1 MTKINRDNIADF
13 LNTDV
18 FYKTIKN
25 GNIRKYTLKSIDR
38 EEDEYSTL
46 KVIDKSYD
54 SKTGDEELM
63 RSLRYANITN

>member
-46 KVIDKSYD
+46 KVIDISDD

>member
-38 EEDEYSTL
+38 EEDEYSTF
-46 KVIDKSYD
+46 KVIEKSDD

>member
-46 KVIDKSYD
+46 KVIDKSDD
-54 SKTGDEELM
+54 SKTGDKELM
-63 RSLRYANITN
+63 RSLRYANSTN

>member
-46 KVIDKSYD
+46 KVIDKSDD
-54 SKTGDEELM
+54 SKTGDKELM

>member
-46 KVIDKSYD
+46 KVIDKRDD

>member
-25 GNIRKYTLKSIDR
+25 GNIRKYTLKSIER

-46 KVIDKSYD
+46 KVIDKSDD